1 MSSTSAFHA
10 IVFSPS
16 FRMYTT
22 RVFLMA
28 TAMLIGSLTM
38 LILSSTEAL
47 NIPTVWIALITNLC
61 IIGHLI
67 FIRRCCGPQLLE
79 ALLSYTSSCNIIPT
93 SGRGPLW
100 SVPSMRNTGITGTPI
115 QAEVRFLWRLP
126 SQPQSEEFLLGTS
139 RPNGEAVDQDRPLG
153 LYMNHVW
160 CPIGPTGPQSGNWD
174 KYNGVSVSLNFSQFS
189 TNESTLA
196 YVYVGK
202 GDLNGINMA
211 QQDPSPPDAGP
222 QTASL
227 RLIRLYREP
236 SELLE
241 EYDDTSVIT
250 GIFFVGGFWTVVNSV
265 VVFLFGKRPLSAMG
279 LLHRF
284 QGRSLIA
291 KWHEDFP
298 AIRSEGGR
306 PGTAN
311 AGFVAFLR
319 ERLLDRD
326 VKDSST
332 ANVGS
337 GDDLEAQHL
346 NARTHYIELAGSDGR
361 NQFISAQLP
370 PAEAAV
376 LERMPT
382 CMGNI
387 GDSSDKERKGH

>member
-22 RVFLMA
+22 RVFPMA

-139 RPNGEAVDQDRPLG
+139 RPNGEAVDQV
-153 LYMNHVW
+153 M
-160 CPIGPTGPQSGNWD
+160 GPTAAAHIVIGVDLPFGPALNGTAINVTGWATGPLYEPCLVSNWPNRSVSSYKVECPQSGNWD

-196 YVYVGK
+196 YVYVGE
-202 GDLNGINMA
+202 GDLNGSIGHIDPITLVPGSHILVSLTFNLRTVFSHSLAGLLGFSSGSQALVINKVNMA

-250 GIFFVGGFWTVVNSV
+250 GISFVGGFWTVVNSV
-265 VVFLFGKRPLSAMG
+265 VVFLFGA
-279 LLHRF
+279 
-284 QGRSLIA
+284 
-291 KWHEDFP
+291 D
-298 AIRSEGGR
+298 AIY
-306 PGTAN
+306 
-311 AGFVAFLR
+311 FLF
-319 ERLLDRD
+319 
-326 VKDSST
+326 T
-332 ANVGS
+332 
-337 GDDLEAQHL
+337 
-346 NARTHYIELAGSDGR
+346 
-361 NQFISAQLP
+361 SAQLP
-370 PAEAAV
+370 RGR
-376 LERMPT
+376 RMPT